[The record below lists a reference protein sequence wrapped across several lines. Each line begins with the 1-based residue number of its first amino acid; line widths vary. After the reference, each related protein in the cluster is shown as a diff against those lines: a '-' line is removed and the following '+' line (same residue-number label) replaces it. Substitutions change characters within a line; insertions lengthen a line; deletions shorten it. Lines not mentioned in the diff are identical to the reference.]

1 MPARKGKAKAKG
13 GKPRGRRTWAKG
25 SKLDLL
31 LSFEEEHRTTADAGG
46 LYKKITAQFLDKY
59 GYDLPFNDEPED
71 GFVPVIPNLADLP
84 YEEQIAEQAR
94 RDDISVRLRVKI
106 ANWMRHRFNR
116 KQTDE
121 DMVADLLST
130 ISMLTAER
138 PRKRTAM
145 NIYWAENY
153 ATRIKKEFTKYW
165 QTAKLTMPADA
176 RMSMCADYVKSRFE
190 DETEEFRFELQ
201 QRADAEYKEKMDE
214 YNKRDVLN
222 GTPEAYARA
231 WDEADNFLPIF
242 VDAIAKKF
250 GMAVSLLLAGPLG
263 SEGGRVVMRSA
274 HSNNVGG
281 MTSLMW
287 PEYDNPGFEK
297 VQESMIRY
305 AESVF
310 SPEECKRRVH
320 TEVDENDPSDGPSA
334 SDQMDSIEATT
345 LAGSRPAAREDEMNL
360 IEATTSA
367 GSLPASRE
375 DEMNLIKA
383 MTPAGSL
390 PAAREPMNMMAGST
404 YANDS
409 AFDNIGMQPEG
420 EFTSL
425 LRQDWDWDAMGFNP
439 CQTPMAMPR
448 IDTHG
453 AGAFPA
459 MPGFFVNTHGAETF
473 PVMPHAPSAPGGFFA
488 MPASTTTT
496 PSTAATPVTPHA
508 PTTPAALTSQMTAP
522 ATPAPGMIPVAPTL
536 TAPSASHAHTPAAFM
551 NAPSAGTTSPAH
563 TPAAFMNAPSA
574 GTTSPAAPTS
584 TAVNTHETG
593 SAIASFAGSTGTFM
607 NAPSAGSTTP
617 AAPTS
622 TAVNTHET
630 GSAVPSFAGSTGTFM
645 NAPSAGTTT
654 PAAPTST
661 AVNTH
666 GAASPG
672 PSFAD
677 GADTNTPAPGMTQ
690 ATPTSMASISAG
702 TTSVPLAGPE
712 SSPEAPEA
720 PEALP
725 LNGKENKLPPR
736 KKRAREEPAHPPA
749 RPQRAPKRSPNLEKG
764 AREDPALPPAR
775 PQRAPKMPPHLA
787 DAGYVQ
793 PSKGTRK
800 AKAKAKAPK
809 KK

>member
-1 MPARKGKAKAKG
+1 MPAKKGKAKGKG

-31 LSFEEEHRTTADAGG
+31 LSFEEEHRTTADTGG

-84 YEEQIAEQAR
+84 YEEQITEQAR

-190 DETEEFRFELQ
+190 DETEEFRVELQ

-214 YNKRDVLN
+214 YNKRDALN
-222 GTPEAYARA
+222 GTPEAYAHA

-250 GMAVSLLLAGPLG
+250 RMAVSLLLAGPLG
-263 SEGGRVVMRSA
+263 SEGGHVVMRSV
-274 HSNNVGG
+274 HSNNVSG

-297 VQESMIRY
+297 VQESIIRY
-305 AESVF
+305 AELVF

-320 TEVDENDPSDGPSA
+320 TEVDENDTDGPSA
-334 SDQMDSIEATT
+334 SDQMNSIEATVS
-345 LAGSRPAAREDEMNL
+345 AGSLPAARKDKMNL

-367 GSLPASRE
+367 GSLPAVPE
-375 DEMNLIKA
+375 L
-383 MTPAGSL
+383 AG
-390 PAAREPMNMMAGST
+390 GT
-404 YANDS
+404 YPNDS
-409 AFDNIGMQPEG
+409 HFGNISTQSEG
-420 EFTSL
+420 EFTRL
-425 LRQDWDWDAMGFNP
+425 LRHDWNWDAMGFNP
-439 CQTPMAMPR
+439 CQTPISIPL
-448 IDTHG
+448 IDTHS

-459 MPGFFVNTHGAETF
+459 MPGFFMNTHRAETF
-473 PVMPHAPSAPGGFFA
+473 PVVPHTGSADGFFA
-488 MPASTTTT
+488 NPVSIMPD
-496 PSTAATPVTPHA
+496 A
-508 PTTPAALTSQMTAP
+508 PTAPAALTSQI
-522 ATPAPGMIPVAPTL
+522 ATPTPGTIPVAATL
-536 TAPSASHAHTPAAFM
+536 TAPSTSHVHTPAAFM
-551 NAPSAGTTSPAH
+551 NIPSAGTMTR
-563 TPAAFMNAPSA
+563 AAPTLTA
-574 GTTSPAAPTS
+574 PAAP
-584 TAVNTHETG
+584 
-593 SAIASFAGSTGTFM
+593 I
-607 NAPSAGSTTP
+607 
-617 AAPTS
+617 
-622 TAVNTHET
+622 
-630 GSAVPSFAGSTGTFM
+630 
-645 NAPSAGTTT
+645 
-654 PAAPTST
+654 
-661 AVNTH
+661 
-666 GAASPG
+666 

-677 GADTNTPAPGMTQ
+677 GSNTPAPGTT
-690 ATPTSMASISAG
+690 APAAPASTAPAVAITAETTPLVS
-702 TTSVPLAGPE
+702 P
-712 SSPEAPEA
+712 PEAPEA
-720 PEALP
+720 PP
-725 LNGKENKLPPR
+725 LNGKENKSPPR
-736 KKRAREEPAHPPA
+736 KKCAREEPIQPPA
-749 RPQRAPKRSPNLEKG
+749 RPQRAPKRPPHLEKSACEEPG
-764 AREDPALPPAR
+764 HPPAR

-800 AKAKAKAPK
+800 GKAPK